1 MAYNIKKISPLDLKP
16 STGIG
21 VKIPFETPAAF
32 QSVYT
37 TKEQLRYNII
47 NFLLTDPRE
56 RPFNPTFGAGLRSK
70 LFEQIENSTADDI
83 KTSLMSQLE
92 SAFTGIDVTQLDV
105 IGQPDTNSINIKFS
119 YSIKNTR
126 ENDDVL
132 LTIQNM

>member
-1 MAYNIKKISPLDLKP
+1 M
-16 STGIG
+16 
-21 VKIPFETPAAF
+21 F
-32 QSVYT
+32 
-37 TKEQLRYNII
+37 KEDVPKEII

-132 LTIQNM
+132 LTIQNV

>member
-1 MAYNIKKISPLDLKP
+1 MAYNIKNISPLDLKP

-21 VKIPFETPAAF
+21 VKIPFETPSVF

-37 TKEQLRYNII
+37 TKEQLKYNII

-70 LFEQIENSTADDI
+70 VFEQIERSTAEDI
-83 KTSLMSQLE
+83 KTSLMTQLE
-92 SAFTGIDVTQLDV
+92 SAFTAINITKLDV

-119 YSIKNTR
+119 YNIKNTR

>member
-1 MAYNIKKISPLDLKP
+1 MAYNIKNISPLDLKP

-21 VKIPFETPAAF
+21 VKIPFETPSVF

-70 LFEQIENSTADDI
+70 VFEQIESSTAEDI
-83 KTSLMSQLE
+83 KTSLMTQLE
-92 SAFTGIDVTQLDV
+92 SAFTAINVTKLDV

-119 YSIKNTR
+119 YTIKNTR

>member
-1 MAYNIKKISPLDLKP
+1 MAYNIKNISPLDLKP

-21 VKIPFETPAAF
+21 VKIPFETPSVF

-56 RPFNPTFGAGLRSK
+56 RPFNPTFGAGLRSS
-70 LFEQIENSTADDI
+70 LFEQIERSTAEDI

-92 SAFTGIDVTQLDV
+92 SAFTAINVTKLDV

-119 YSIKNTR
+119 YNIKNTR

>member
-105 IGQPDTNSINIKFS
+105 IGQPDTNSIKIKFS